1 MPKLKVNMN
10 NKDKGLKDQEIVNE
24 ELVDEER
31 LVADME
37 DCEVKLM
44 EAEERYKRV
53 LADYRN
59 LEYQVTQDRQ
69 QYVKLANRL
78 LIENLLEPIDFMEK
92 ATKHIEDKGL
102 QMVVDRFYQV
112 LQMEGLE
119 EITVKVGQPFD
130 ESLMEAVDT
139 VQGED
144 GKVVEVKQKGFTLNG
159 SVIKHAKVVVG
170 KQMS

>member
-119 EITVKVGQPFD
+119 EIGVKVGQPFD
-130 ESLMEAVDT
+130 ESIMEAVDT
-139 VQGED
+139 VAGED

-159 SVIKHAKVVVG
+159 SVIKHAKVAVG
-170 KQMS
+170 RNA